1 MAALMARHSTRQM
14 VYERGMGITI
24 VELQLAAALY
34 EELRP
39 VIREWGRAYAQIVR
53 KTLLALGSA
62 DPYADA
68 ALLMNTISGLV
79 LGQLALPNGD
89 FENGNVRPTLLR
101 LLHLI
106 RGEPA
111 RDVSHQA

>member
-14 VYERGMGITI
+14 VYERGTGITI

-39 VIREWGRAYAQIVR
+39 VIRERGRAYAQIVR
-53 KTLLALGSA
+53 KTLLALRSA
-62 DPYADA
+62 DPDADA
-68 ALLMNTISGLV
+68 ARLTNTISVLV
-79 LGQLALPNGD
+79 RGQLALPNGD